1 MNHMT
6 IAEKTAMLAS
16 KEQVDHHTEQSSLN
30 EVDELLKDEKFLV
43 LRNMLAK
50 NDIRTLDQLK
60 NLKLWPFMW

>member
-43 LRNMLAK
+43 LRNMWFNHK
-50 NDIRTLDQLK
+50 TCGMSNPIV
-60 NLKLWPFMW
+60 